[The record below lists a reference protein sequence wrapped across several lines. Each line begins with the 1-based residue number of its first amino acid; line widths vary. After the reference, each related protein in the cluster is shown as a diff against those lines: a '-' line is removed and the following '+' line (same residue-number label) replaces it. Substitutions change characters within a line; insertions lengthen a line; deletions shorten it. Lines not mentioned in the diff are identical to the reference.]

1 MDMSIVEEYAEF
13 LRIPAPTDE
22 QLLFLIRGFER
33 AKKEILSDMKSGIVP
48 STVTSYDELIRY
60 VDQPGD
66 YGGFNTNEIQQEGA
80 GLFPPF
86 ETGKIVYMGDLVHY
100 GRALTI
106 ARAWIARWL
115 ATEPGKT
122 SVGQGA

>member
-13 LRIPAPTDE
+13 LRIPVPTGK

-33 AKKEILSDMKSGIVP
+33 AKIEILSDMENGIVP
-48 STVTSYDELIRY
+48 STLKSYDELKKY

-66 YGGFNTNEIQQEGA
+66 YGGFNTNEIVQEGV

-86 ETGKIVYMGDLVHY
+86 EKGNIVYMGDLVHY

-106 ARAWIARWL
+106 VTAWIARWL
-115 ATEPGKT
+115 ATEPGK
-122 SVGQGA
+122 SIVGQGT